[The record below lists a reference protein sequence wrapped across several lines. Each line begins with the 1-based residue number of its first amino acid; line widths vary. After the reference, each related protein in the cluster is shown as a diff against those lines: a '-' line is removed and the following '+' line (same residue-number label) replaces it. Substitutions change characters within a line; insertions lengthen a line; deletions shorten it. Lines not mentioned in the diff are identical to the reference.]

1 MGKYQAFIMNL
12 LRQVMIPATW
22 MSVDEIYSQLN
33 DLKTNTNKKYVQLPT
48 KHSLAQQMCRFY
60 TDEIKVKKFGAR
72 NLYCLLI
79 DEVDDISKVIELR
92 VEYNLGE
99 SWPEDWSETHLEDYR
114 NAHSEWLAFRIKQ
127 NSLSNEQ
134 DSNSE
139 QDDKFELW

>member
-1 MGKYQAFIMNL
+1 
-12 LRQVMIPATW
+12 MIPATW

-60 TDEIKVKKFGAR
+60 TDSIKVKKFGAR

-79 DEVDDISKVIELR
+79 DSVDDISKVIELR
-92 VEYNLGE
+92 KEHNLGE
-99 SWPEDWSETHLEDYR
+99 SWPEDWSETHLDNYR
-114 NAHSEWLAFRIKQ
+114 DAHSKWLAFRIMQ
-127 NSLSNEQ
+127 NADKNEG
-134 DSNSE
+134 DDEND